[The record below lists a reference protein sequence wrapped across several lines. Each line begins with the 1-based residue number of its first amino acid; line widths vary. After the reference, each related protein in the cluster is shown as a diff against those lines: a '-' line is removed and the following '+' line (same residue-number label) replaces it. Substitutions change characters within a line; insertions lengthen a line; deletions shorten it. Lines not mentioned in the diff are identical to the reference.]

1 MPFASYA
8 GSYSIG
14 VPYASIKEVK
24 EFPTE
29 AEASPEEVL
38 VLEAPVSEPESV
50 PADASEEVLSA
61 EVDPSEAVPSVVV
74 PSAAAVP
81 AASVPEAPA
90 AGVTVGAGV
99 AVGAGV

>member
-1 MPFASYA
+1 M
-8 GSYSIG
+8 
-14 VPYASIKEVK
+14 K

-74 PSAAAVP
+74 PSAAAAVSYTHLTLP
-81 AASVPEAPA
+81 TNS
-90 AGVTVGAGV
+90 GV
-99 AVGAGV
+99 

>member
-14 VPYASIKEVK
+14 VPYAFMKEVK

-50 PADASEEVLSA
+50 PADASEEVEVLSA

-74 PSAAAVP
+74 PSVAAVP

-90 AGVTVGAGV
+90 AGVTVGAV
-99 AVGAGV
+99 